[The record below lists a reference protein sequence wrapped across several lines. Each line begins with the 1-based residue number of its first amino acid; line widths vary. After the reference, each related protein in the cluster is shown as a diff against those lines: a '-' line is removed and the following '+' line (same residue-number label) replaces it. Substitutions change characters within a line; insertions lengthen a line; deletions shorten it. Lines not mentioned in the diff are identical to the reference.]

1 MRPSPMNPH
10 VANLDSLVTKDLCV
24 LVLAIDLTGELLP
37 KMHSREGEKR
47 TVTVALILS
56 HSEDR
61 IATMDD

>member
-10 VANLDSLVTKDLCV
+10 VANLGSLVTKDLCV
-24 LVLAIDLTGELLP
+24 VVLAIDLDELLP

-56 HSEDR
+56 RSEDR
-61 IATMDD
+61 ILTMGD

>member
-10 VANLDSLVTKDLCV
+10 VANLGSLVTKDLCV
-24 LVLAIDLTGELLP
+24 VVLAIDLADKLLP

-61 IATMDD
+61 IATMGN

>member
-10 VANLDSLVTKDLCV
+10 VANLGSLVTKDLCV
-24 LVLAIDLTGELLP
+24 VVLAIDLDELLP

-61 IATMDD
+61 IATMGD